1 MYLEWQKMSVQ
12 TSAFEKMKSSETSEI
27 LSIFETADDG
37 THIFQL
43 AVVGL
48 MSGDPTSEGW
58 SSWNLPEKH
67 GGQKTP
73 KTPQFDDDF

>member
-1 MYLEWQKMSVQ
+1 MSVQ

-43 AVVGL
+43 VVVGL
-48 MSGDPTSEGW
+48 MSGDPTS
-58 SSWNLPEKH
+58 
-67 GGQKTP
+67 
-73 KTPQFDDDF
+73 DDPVETSR